1 MMGRESGSY
10 ARAVVE
16 ELPQTNREDEVTEQ
30 RMVETGKKQRSGV
43 LVGEGKQ
50 DPPNDTEEH
59 GQPIAEND
67 VHESESKGTGGNHQ
81 QAAAKQRRITV
92 EEESA
97 VDEFLG
103 INGNERVEEHN
114 QGPEAG
120 SALQEGKEELGRK
133 NADCEAQKSEKE
145 SITHEKRQELR
156 TNVVP
161 RSEMRRI
168 KAGVAAKSQENG
180 NSGNQEIGDGEV
192 RQEAVINEQRNANEQ
207 R

>member
-1 MMGRESGSY
+1 EREIGSY

-16 ELPQTNREDEVTEQ
+16 ELPQTNREDEIAEDRVVQ
-30 RMVETGKKQRSGV
+30 TGKKQRSGV

-50 DPPNDTEEH
+50 ETSDDTEDH
-59 GQPIAEND
+59 GKPIAENY
-67 VHESESKGTGGNHQ
+67 VHEPESKGTGGNHQ

-92 EEESA
+92 KEKGA

-103 INGNERVEEHN
+103 INGNQRVEEHN

-145 SITHEKRQELR
+145 SITHEKRQELG

-168 KAGVAAKSQENG
+168 KAGVAAKNQENG
-180 NSGNQEIGDGEV
+180 DSGNQEIGDGEV
-192 RQEAVINEQRNANEQ
+192 GQETVVDEQRNADEE